1 MITPSNWQTLAVL
14 PAWIHQANR
23 ECKAHLSLAE
33 HRPSCLRSVLREDIT
48 AVHAAWDM
56 VKQRLMFGPW
66 GLLCTVFVTVRCL
79 SKATVCPN
87 YMILSSVQGTHI
99 YLFCVTELLIKM
111 MLFLSVEYPSNCS
124 EELRDLLQGMLTK
137 EACKRMSVKDI
148 LVSTVTTIFSF
159 LKTNL
164 TLIPHRLIHGYVI
177 KYDLSYF
184 HHPGLTLR

>member
-111 MLFLSVEYPSNCS
+111 MLFSAWSTRAIAAKDYEICCKECWQRKLVNGCPS
-124 EELRDLLQGMLTK
+124 RT
-137 EACKRMSVKDI
+137 
-148 LVSTVTTIFSF
+148 
-159 LKTNL
+159 
-164 TLIPHRLIHGYVI
+164 YW
-177 KYDLSYF
+177 
-184 HHPGLTLR
+184 